1 MTGNTYSIIRSP
13 CSGYKSATW
22 KVMFQYL
29 IQEVRKCDFQ
39 DPRLVNA
46 FESLSVTT
54 EFEAIYHIAMS
65 ERTAKEV
72 KYTKPLTYVGNFYL
86 KYIAFGWDVNSK
98 RTIREKYYFWRQFCL
113 WIRCWIEELV
123 DINDIQI
130 WLVQIKDYGV
140 KWTTFR
146 AGFSQIRLHLFFSFE
161 NIVRLCFVQQILV
174 WFWYKQIQI
183 SQRITD

>member
-1 MTGNTYSIIRSP
+1 
-13 CSGYKSATW
+13 
-22 KVMFQYL
+22 MFQYL

-86 KYIAFGWDVNSK
+86 KYIAFG
-98 RTIREKYYFWRQFCL
+98 
-113 WIRCWIEELV
+113 
-123 DINDIQI
+123 
-130 WLVQIKDYGV
+130 
-140 KWTTFR
+140 
-146 AGFSQIRLHLFFSFE
+146 
-161 NIVRLCFVQQILV
+161 
-174 WFWYKQIQI
+174 
-183 SQRITD
+183 